1 MDNID
6 DTAIKLL
13 IHRVG
18 LKHHLVDSIVT
29 KVVNSPYKFTRETIA
44 ALDIDSVESKEDFDN
59 LKTNFLYKYIGKL
72 YSSHTA
78 ICNHRSRS
86 KKLIEYH
93 KLNKENNEQD

>member
-18 LKHHLVDSIVT
+18 LKHHLVDSIIN
-29 KVVNSPYKFTRETIA
+29 KVVNSPYKFTKETIA
-44 ALDIDSVESKEDFDN
+44 ALDIDKVKSKEDFND

-72 YSSHTA
+72 HSSHAA

-93 KLNKENNEQD
+93 KLNKENNE